1 VVESPIVIITGPPGA
16 GKTTVSRLVADRFDK
31 AVCLESDWFW
41 TTIVKG
47 FVPPWKPEAESQNRV
62 IVRSFAATA
71 AAMADGGY
79 AVVLDGIIGPWN
91 LDVAAAEF
99 DARHVKAHYL
109 VLRPTRDITLSR
121 ATSRTGAERVTGY
134 PALTEEEP
142 ILHMWE
148 QFSDLGQYEANVIDN
163 SDLDPKQTAALIW
176 TRISRQ
182 D

>member
-47 FVPPWKPEAESQNRV
+47 FVPPWRPEADSQNRV
-62 IVRSFAATA
+62 IIRSFAATA

-91 LDVAAAEF
+91 LDIATAEF
-99 DARHVKAHYL
+99 DSRHVKVHYL
-109 VLRPTRDITLSR
+109 VLRPARDIALDR
-121 ATSRTGAERVTGY
+121 ATSRIGVQRVLGY
-134 PALTEEEP
+134 PALTEEGP
-142 ILHMWE
+142 ILHMWD
-148 QFSDLGQYEANVIDN
+148 QFSELGHYEANVIDN
-163 SDLDPKQTAALIW
+163 SDLDPEQTATLIW
-176 TRISRQ
+176 SRVSDQ
-182 D
+182 E